1 MGINMRVT
9 VISSDDSLATRAS
22 LLARLKDWEDQGSWQ
37 EFFDQY
43 WQLIYRV
50 GLKAGLTPTEAQDAV
65 QETVLTVAK
74 SIKTFKYDR
83 KRCSFK
89 TWLMLIA
96 RQRIIWQLRK
106 RLPARSP
113 NPGAKDDT
121 ARTATIEG
129 ISDPNAVNLDAVWE
143 DEWKRNVMACAL
155 ERVKQQAS
163 PRQFQIFDL
172 YVLQNWPVGEVARTL
187 RISAGQIYVAKHR
200 VSAMLKKA
208 AKRLEQAAGL
218 GDGQG

>member
-1 MGINMRVT
+1 
-9 VISSDDSLATRAS
+9 
-22 LLARLKDWEDQGSWQ
+22 
-37 EFFDQY
+37 
-43 WQLIYRV
+43 
-50 GLKAGLTPTEAQDAV
+50 
-65 QETVLTVAK
+65 
-74 SIKTFKYDR
+74 
-83 KRCSFK
+83 
-89 TWLMLIA
+89 
-96 RQRIIWQLRK
+96 
-106 RLPARSP
+106 
-113 NPGAKDDT
+113 
-121 ARTATIEG
+121 
-129 ISDPNAVNLDAVWE
+129 VNLDAVWE